1 MELQCTH
8 IVIRT
13 IPAYRESI
21 SDSAYTPWVNIVM
34 NEVRD
39 FGVNQFTGKY
49 LTDTGYKDVVQEQG

>member
-1 MELQCTH
+1 MSPDH
-8 IVIRT
+8 W
-13 IPAYRESI
+13 IPDQEQLRFE
-21 SDSAYTPWVNIVM
+21 VQM

>member
-1 MELQCTH
+1 MVLCV
-8 IVIRT
+8 IVIL
-13 IPAYRESI
+13 EQFCCEQQQ
-21 SDSAYTPWVNIVM
+21 M

>member
-1 MELQCTH
+1 MYKVDMGL
-8 IVIRT
+8 
-13 IPAYRESI
+13 YF
-21 SDSAYTPWVNIVM
+21 M